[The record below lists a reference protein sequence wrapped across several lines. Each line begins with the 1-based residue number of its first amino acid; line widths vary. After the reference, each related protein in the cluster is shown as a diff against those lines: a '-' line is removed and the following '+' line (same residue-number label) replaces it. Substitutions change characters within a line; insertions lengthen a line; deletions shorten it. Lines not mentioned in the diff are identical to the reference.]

1 MRQLRFISTDSCVNS
16 NMAYWPTLECV
27 NKAKKKK
34 VFAHFWVITRQEGVS
49 EDNRQKGGSWRKKI
63 RWQKAKR
70 RKAEQVK
77 PQLYNREDVLDCFL
91 LLGAAVV
98 SVVETQCACVCVCVR
113 ISELMKAALCLWRTL
128 RSHRVGW
135 TNWGG
140 RGGVRGG
147 ITHLSVVATVVATA
161 TVFSLKW
168 NTQNCRNGHNRCSVR
183 LFPAQKGVKVP
194 AKSFCVFAICAKS
207 PECGVGW

>member
-27 NKAKKKK
+27 NKAKKK

-63 RWQKAKR
+63 SWQKAKR
-70 RKAEQVK
+70 WKAERVK
-77 PQLYNREDVLDCFL
+77 PQSYNREDVLHCFL

-147 ITHLSVVATVVATA
+147 ITHLSVVSLLLFSVLNETRKTA
-161 TVFSLKW
+161 GTETTAVLSDCFRTK
-168 NTQNCRNGHNRCSVR
+168 
-183 LFPAQKGVKVP
+183 KGVKVP
-194 AKSFCVFAICAKS
+194 AKSFCVFVICAKS
-207 PECGVGW
+207 PECSAG